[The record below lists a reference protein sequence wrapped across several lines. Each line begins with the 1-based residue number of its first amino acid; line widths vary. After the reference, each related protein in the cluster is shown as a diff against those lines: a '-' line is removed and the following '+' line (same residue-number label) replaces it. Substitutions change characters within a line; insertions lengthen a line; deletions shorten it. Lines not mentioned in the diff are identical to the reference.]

1 MTDFS
6 ITLSGDKPIFMQI
19 ADKIEKDIFTGR
31 LSDGDM
37 LPSVRDLA
45 AKIKINTSTVYRA
58 YKEAEKRGLI
68 SGSTG
73 SGTYISSTS
82 PQGISI
88 ASPEPRSP
96 GMIEMGIV
104 SPLVHL
110 DPDINEILQII
121 SRRKTTRL
129 FSGYNQPEGMM
140 RHRLTAKEWLKRYG
154 ITQSEENIIICSGS
168 QHALTCSLIS
178 NFREGDRIAA
188 DEMTYPGMKTLAAM
202 MRIKLIPVQSDLY
215 GMIPEDLA
223 AVCRRDKIRGL
234 YIMPSMQ
241 NPELCAMN
249 KKRRDEI
256 ALTASQFSLTVI
268 EDDAYI
274 HTAEI
279 KENSV
284 YCRIPERTIY
294 IAGIS
299 KAFGAGLRIS
309 FVCAPP
315 AIKQNMATAVLN
327 SMWMAPPLN
336 AEIITSWI
344 KNGEAEKTIEAKRI
358 EAAKRNI
365 IARKT
370 LSDYDFYSAPSGY
383 FIYLKLPEGITG
395 NAFENIMRKE
405 GISIFSSDRFSIESR
420 KHSHGVRISLTGTE
434 KTEEMKKGLI
444 KIKNN
449 LDRLAENR

>member
-6 ITLSGDKPIFMQI
+6 IILSGGKPVFMQI
-19 ADKIEKDIFTGR
+19 ADKIEKDIFTGK
-31 LSDGDM
+31 LSSGDM

-45 AKIKINTSTVYRA
+45 AKIKVNTSTVYRA

-110 DPDINEILQII
+110 DPDMNEILQII
-121 SRRKTTRL
+121 SRRKTARL

-140 RHRLTAKEWLKRYG
+140 RHRSVAKEWLKRYG
-154 ITQSEENIIICSGS
+154 IIQSEENIIICAGS
-168 QHALTCSLIS
+168 QHALTCSLLS

-188 DEMTYPGMKTLAAM
+188 DEMTYPGMKTLAGM
-202 MRIKLIPVQSDLY
+202 LRIKLVPVRSDSY
-215 GMIPEDLA
+215 GMIPEELA
-223 AVCRRDKIRGL
+223 STCRRDKIKGL

-241 NPELCAMN
+241 NPTLCAMN
-249 KKRRDEI
+249 ERRRDQI
-256 ALTASQFSLTVI
+256 AQTASQHSLTVI

-279 KENSV
+279 KGNSV
-284 YCRIPERTIY
+284 FCRIPERTIY

-309 FVCAPP
+309 FVCAAP
-315 AIKQNMATAVLN
+315 AIRQNIASAVLN
-327 SMWMAPPLN
+327 SLWMAPPLN

-344 KNGEAEKTIEAKRI
+344 KNGEAEKTIEVKRT
-358 EAAKRNI
+358 EAVKRNI
-365 IARKT
+365 IARKI
-370 LSDYDFYSAPSGY
+370 LSGYKIASAPSGY
-383 FIYLKLPEGITG
+383 FIYLKLPEETSGT
-395 NAFENIMRKE
+395 AFENIMKKE
-405 GISIFSSDRFSIESR
+405 GISLFSSDRFSIESR
-420 KHSHGVRISLTGTE
+420 KHHHGVRISLTGSE
-434 KTEEMKKGLI
+434 NIEDMKKGLLAV
-444 KIKNN
+444 KK
-449 LDRLAENR
+449 RLSEI

>member
-1 MTDFS
+1 MTDFF
-6 ITLSGDKPIFMQI
+6 ITLSSGKPVFIQI
-19 ADKIEKDIFTGR
+19 ADKIEKDIFTGK

-88 ASPEPRSP
+88 ASSEPSSP

-104 SPLVHL
+104 SPLIHL

-121 SRRKTTRL
+121 SRRKTARL
-129 FSGYNQPEGMM
+129 FSGYNQPEGLM
-140 RHRLTAKEWLKRYG
+140 RHRSTAKEWLKRYG
-154 ITQSEENIIICSGS
+154 IMQSEENIIICAGS
-168 QHALTCSLIS
+168 QHALTCSLLS

-202 MRIKLIPVQSDLY
+202 MRIKLVPVQSDSY

-223 AVCRRDKIRGL
+223 SVCRRDKIKGL

-241 NPELCAMN
+241 NPTLCAMN
-249 KKRRDEI
+249 EKRRDEI
-256 ALTASQFSLTVI
+256 AQTASRYSLTVI

-274 HTAEI
+274 HTAET
-279 KENSV
+279 KGKAVFS
-284 YCRIPERTIY
+284 RIPERTIY

-315 AIKQNMATAVLN
+315 EIKQNITSAVLN
-327 SMWMAPPLN
+327 SLWMAPPLN

-344 KNGEAEKTIEAKRI
+344 KNGEAEKAIDAKRI
-358 EAAKRNI
+358 EAAKRNAI
-365 IARKT
+365 VRKI
-370 LSDYDFYSAPSGY
+370 LSGYDFLSAPSGY
-383 FIYLKLPEGITG
+383 FIYLKLPEKITG
-395 NAFENIMRKE
+395 SEFENIMRKE
-405 GISIFSSDRFSIESR
+405 GISLFSSDRFSIESR
-420 KHSHGVRISLTGTE
+420 KHSHGARISLTGTE
-434 KTEEMKKGLI
+434 NVEEMKKGLI
-444 KIKNN
+444 LIKK
-449 LDRLAENR
+449 RLSEILNFL

>member
-6 ITLSGDKPIFMQI
+6 IKLSGGKPVFMQI
-19 ADKIEKDIFTGR
+19 ADKIEKDIFTGN

-45 AKIKINTSTVYRA
+45 AKIRINTSTVYRA

-88 ASPEPRSP
+88 ASPEPSSP

-110 DPDINEILQII
+110 DPDMNEILQII
-121 SRRKTTRL
+121 SRRKTARL

-140 RHRLTAKEWLKRYG
+140 RHRSVAKEWLKRYG
-154 ITQSEENIIICSGS
+154 IIQSEENILICAGS

-188 DEMTYPGMKTLAAM
+188 DEMTYPGMKTLAGM
-202 MRIKLIPVQSDLY
+202 LRIKLVPVRSDSS
-215 GMIPEDLA
+215 GMIPEELSSA
-223 AVCRRDKIRGL
+223 CRRDKIKGL

-241 NPELCAMN
+241 NPTLCAMN
-249 KKRRDEI
+249 EKRRDQI
-256 ALTASQFSLTVI
+256 AQTASQYSLTVI

-279 KENSV
+279 KGNAV
-284 YCRIPERTIY
+284 FCRIPERTIY

-309 FVCAPP
+309 FVCTEP
-315 AIKQNMATAVLN
+315 AIRQNIASAVLN
-327 SMWMAPPLN
+327 SLWMAPPLN
-336 AEIITSWI
+336 AEIITSWM
-344 KNGEAEKTIEAKRI
+344 KNGEAERTIEAKRT
-358 EAAKRNI
+358 EAAKRNC
-365 IARKT
+365 IARKILT
-370 LSDYDFYSAPSGY
+370 GYEFASAPSGY
-383 FIYLKLPEGITG
+383 FIYLKLPEGTTG
-395 NAFENIMRKE
+395 TAFENIMRKE
-405 GISIFSSDRFSIESR
+405 GISLFSSDRFSIESR
-420 KHSHGVRISLTGTE
+420 KHYHGIRISLTGTE
-434 KTEEMKKGLI
+434 NVEEMKKGLLAV
-444 KIKNN
+444 KK
-449 LDRLAENR
+449 RLSAI

>member
-1 MTDFS
+1 
-6 ITLSGDKPIFMQI
+6 MQI
-19 ADKIEKDIFTGR
+19 ADKIEKDIFTGK
-31 LSDGDM
+31 LSSGDM

-45 AKIKINTSTVYRA
+45 AKIKVNTSTVYRA

-88 ASPEPRSP
+88 ASPEPSSP

-110 DPDINEILQII
+110 DPDMNEILQII
-121 SRRKTTRL
+121 SRRKTARL

-140 RHRLTAKEWLKRYG
+140 RHRSVAKEWLKRYG
-154 ITQSEENIIICSGS
+154 IIQSEENIIICAGS
-168 QHALTCSLIS
+168 QHALTCSLLS

-188 DEMTYPGMKTLAAM
+188 DEMTYPGMKTLAGM
-202 MRIKLIPVQSDLY
+202 LRIKLVPVRSDSY
-215 GMIPEDLA
+215 GMIPEELA
-223 AVCRRDKIRGL
+223 STCRRDKIKGL

-241 NPELCAMN
+241 NPTLCAMN
-249 KKRRDEI
+249 ERRRDQI
-256 ALTASQFSLTVI
+256 AQTALRYSLTVI

-279 KENSV
+279 KGNSV
-284 YCRIPERTIY
+284 FCRIPERTIY

-309 FVCAPP
+309 FVCADP
-315 AIKQNMATAVLN
+315 AIRQNIASAVLN
-327 SMWMAPPLN
+327 SLWLAPPLN

-344 KNGEAEKTIEAKRI
+344 KNSEAEKTIDAKRI
-358 EAAKRNI
+358 EAAKRNA
-365 IARKT
+365 IARKI
-370 LSDYDFYSAPSGY
+370 LMNYEFLSAPSGY
-383 FIYLKLPEGITG
+383 FIYLKLPDGTTG
-395 NAFENIMRKE
+395 TAFENIMKKE
-405 GISIFSSDRFSIESR
+405 GISLFSSDRFSIESK
-420 KHSHGVRISLTGTE
+420 KHHHGVRISLTGSE
-434 KTEEMKKGLI
+434 NVEDMKKGLI
-444 KIKNN
+444 AVKK
-449 LDRLAENR
+449 RLSEI